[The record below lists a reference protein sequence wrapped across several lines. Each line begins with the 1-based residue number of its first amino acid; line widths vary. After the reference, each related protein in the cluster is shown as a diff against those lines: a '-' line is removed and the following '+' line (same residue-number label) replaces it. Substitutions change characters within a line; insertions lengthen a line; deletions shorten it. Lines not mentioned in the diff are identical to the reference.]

1 MNYDKEISQFLL
13 AQKDRI
19 DGFKFNNG
27 FIVLINHFID
37 SFCNTDDRP
46 VREIHAY
53 LKNNHGEYEL
63 YEHFFEPFSDDE
75 INNYLKQVYADEITN
90 QGNNY
95 ETNNTRTI
103 FR

>member
-37 SFCNTDDRP
+37 SFCRFMQM
-46 VREIHAY
+46 
-53 LKNNHGEYEL
+53 K
-63 YEHFFEPFSDDE
+63 
-75 INNYLKQVYADEITN
+75 
-90 QGNNY
+90 
-95 ETNNTRTI
+95 
-103 FR
+103 